1 MEKIMCLNFVKERT
15 QKCDRE
21 NREWRWRQIKSIYR
35 LHLDLAVKQ
44 LCYNSCLN
52 AWATNAPLS
61 EIKSYVLVLSFYIK
75 MMKRRTLQACS
86 FWHSIKKVGQGGV
99 LPPFPPCL
107 RACIYHR
114 NIVSEYKLQRKSL
127 NHEIMT
133 SFFTCFFH
141 EKKTNVVTCFFNINI
156 KIAYEQSSFLS
167 FMNKFSEMAVS
178 RCSSKLVL

>member
-86 FWHSIKKVGQGGV
+86 FWHSIKKVMLSVQGKLDLFKSGRGESS
-99 LPPFPPCL
+99 LPFPLAYAPVYITEIL
-107 RACIYHR
+107 Y
-114 NIVSEYKLQRKSL
+114 L
-127 NHEIMT
+127 NT
-133 SFFTCFFH
+133 
-141 EKKTNVVTCFFNINI
+141 
-156 KIAYEQSSFLS
+156 
-167 FMNKFSEMAVS
+167 
-178 RCSSKLVL
+178 SSKGNH